1 MQIRFDS
8 TELEEGLLPGLGK
21 VFFLSEF
28 SMSGPEVA
36 KSLSG

>member
-8 TELEEGLLPGLGK
+8 IELEEGLLPGLSK
-21 VFFLSEF
+21 VLFFSEF

-36 KSLSG
+36 QTLSG